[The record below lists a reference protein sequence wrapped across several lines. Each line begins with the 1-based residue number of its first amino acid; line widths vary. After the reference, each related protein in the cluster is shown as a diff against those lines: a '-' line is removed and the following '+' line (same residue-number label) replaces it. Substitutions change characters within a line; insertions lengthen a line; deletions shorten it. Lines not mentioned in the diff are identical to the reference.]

1 MLTSLTF
8 GIEQSPSVFAVMDA
22 KFVRLSEILTSLVVG
37 DLVIEPEKS
46 EIVEDGVNPDDLMIE
61 QDDIDDID
69 LPEELDGT
77 SPEGKKALQPKFKS
91 IEEALI
97 EVTPENIH
105 RYTIND
111 VLMPIVGYRTRM
123 PKNEELKQLIL
134 SIMAEDKITE
144 ETFEK
149 HTLLDSTSAWG
160 SYRKIVGFASEIE
173 YDIVEFQNLNE
184 DLLTPDY
191 NTKADP

>member
-1 MLTSLTF
+1 M
-8 GIEQSPSVFAVMDA
+8 
-22 KFVRLSEILTSLVVG
+22 VG

-97 EVTPENIH
+97 EVTAENIH

-123 PKNEELKQLIL
+123 PKNEEL
-134 SIMAEDKITE
+134 
-144 ETFEK
+144 
-149 HTLLDSTSAWG
+149 
-160 SYRKIVGFASEIE
+160 R
-173 YDIVEFQNLNE
+173 
-184 DLLTPDY
+184 
-191 NTKADP
+191 